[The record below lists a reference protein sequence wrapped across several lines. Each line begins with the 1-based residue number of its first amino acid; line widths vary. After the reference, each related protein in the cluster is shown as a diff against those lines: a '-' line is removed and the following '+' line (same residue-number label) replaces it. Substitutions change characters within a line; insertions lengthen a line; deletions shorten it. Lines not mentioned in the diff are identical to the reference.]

1 MMTFGFSSLEKIF
14 LDTNMKMTLMNFYV
28 YILFKHPRDSELY
41 ISPFS
46 VVVLTASITTTSYRE
61 QPLLAKLQV
70 RSLASSGE
78 GKSMASDFVEVRS
91 SRFHSFRFRKAVILF
106 LFL

>member
-1 MMTFGFSSLEKIF
+1 
-14 LDTNMKMTLMNFYV
+14 MTLKNSCINT
-28 YILFKHPRDSELY
+28 ILTYSGFGALF
-41 ISPFS
+41 SPFG
-46 VVVLTASITTTSYRE
+46 VVVLTAFITTTSYRE

-70 RSLASSGE
+70 RSPASSGE

-106 LFL
+106 LFLY